1 MNNAAQSTLSLPKG
15 MQVFERGWL
24 SSNNILCLDDDSAVL
39 VDSGYLSHAEQ
50 TLALLKQALNGRPL
64 TTLINT
70 HLHSDH
76 CGGNA
81 LLQRTYACRTLIPIA
96 EAAAVAA
103 WDEQALTFQATAQQ
117 CERFT
122 FDACIA
128 PGDSLK
134 MAGLD
139 WQVLAAP
146 GHDPHSMM
154 LYCASEAILISAD
167 ALWEHGFG
175 VIFPELVGE
184 SGFAEQ
190 AAVLQLISQLEVR
203 LVIPGHGA
211 PFTDVPGALDRA
223 NSRLRYLSADNGKH
237 GRNARNALKALIA
250 FLLLDAQQFSLS
262 QLAKKIQDSR
272 IMRGAANQVG
282 TPVPL
287 LVEQLVAELV
297 TAGIAKM
304 QGEYLISSR

>member
-1 MNNAAQSTLSLPKG
+1 MTTKPTIKLPKG

-39 VDSGYLSHAEQ
+39 VDSGYLTHANQ
-50 TLALLKQALNGRPL
+50 TLALVQHALNGRPL

-81 LLQRTYACRTLIPIA
+81 LLQRTYGCRTLIPVA
-96 EAAAVAA
+96 DAAAVTL
-103 WDEQALTFQATAQQ
+103 WDEQVLTFAATGQK

-122 FDACIA
+122 FDDCIK
-128 PGDSLK
+128 PGDKLS
-134 MAGLD
+134 MAGLE
-139 WQVLAAP
+139 WQVMAAP
-146 GHDPHSMM
+146 GHDPHSMI
-154 LYCASEAILISAD
+154 LYCSTEAILISAD

-190 AAVLQLISQLEVR
+190 AAVLKLISELDVR

-211 PFTDVPGALDRA
+211 PFSDVAGALAMA
-223 NSRLRYLSADNGKH
+223 NSRLAYLSADNGKH
-237 GRNARNALKALIA
+237 GRNARNALKALIV
-250 FLLLDAQQFSLS
+250 FLLLDAQKFSMAEATK
-262 QLAKKIQDSR
+262 QIQDSR
-272 IMRGAANQVG
+272 IMRAAAQQIG
-282 TPVPL
+282 TPITL
-287 LVEQLVAELV
+287 LVEQLAAELV
-297 TAGIAKM
+297 TSGVAKM
-304 QGEYLISSR
+304 HGEWLISSR

>member
-1 MNNAAQSTLSLPKG
+1 MTSTRHSAIKLPKG

-24 SSNNILCLDDDSAVL
+24 SSNNILCLDDDSAIL
-39 VDSGYLSHAEQ
+39 VDSGYLTHANQ
-50 TLALLKQALNGRPL
+50 TLALVQTALNGRPL

-81 LLQRTYACRTLIPIA
+81 LLQRTYGCRTLIPIA
-96 EAAAVAA
+96 DAAAVEV
-103 WDEQALTFQATAQQ
+103 WDEQALTFDATAQK

-128 PGDSLK
+128 PGDNLS

-139 WQVLAAP
+139 WQVMAAP
-146 GHDPHSMM
+146 GHDLHSMI

-175 VIFPELVGE
+175 VIFPELIGE

-190 AAVLQLISQLEVR
+190 AAVLQLISELEVR

-211 PFTDVPGALDRA
+211 PFSDVRGAVERA
-223 NSRLRYLSADNGKH
+223 QSRLAYLSADNGKH

-250 FLLLDAQQFSLS
+250 FLLLDAQKFSVS
-262 QLAKKIQDSR
+262 DVAKHIQGSR
-272 IMRGAANQVG
+272 IMQAAAQQIG
-282 TPVPL
+282 TPIPL
-287 LVEQLVAELV
+287 LVEQLMAELV
-297 TAGIAKM
+297 SAGVAKM
-304 QGEYLISSR
+304 QDKWLMSSR

>member
-1 MNNAAQSTLSLPKG
+1 MTSAAQSPLTLPKG

-50 TLALLKQALNGRPL
+50 TLALLKQALNGRRL

-81 LLQRTYACRTLIPIA
+81 ILQRTYACRTLIPIA
-96 EAAAVAA
+96 EANAVAA
-103 WDEQALTFQATAQQ
+103 WDQQALTFNATAQQ

-128 PGDSLK
+128 PGDSLR

-139 WQVLAAP
+139 WEVLAAP

-154 LYCASEAILISAD
+154 LYCTNEAILISAD

-175 VIFPELVGE
+175 IIFPELIGE

-190 AAVLQLISQLEVR
+190 AAVLQLISELEVR
-203 LVIPGHGA
+203 IVIPGHGA
-211 PFTDVPGALDRA
+211 PFTDVCSALDRA
-223 NSRLRYLSADNGKH
+223 NSRLAYLSADNGKH
-237 GRNARNALKALIA
+237 ARNARNALKALIT
-250 FLLLDAQQFSLS
+250 FLLLDAQKFSFS
-262 QLAKKIQDSR
+262 QLAKTIQHSR
-272 IMRGAANQVG
+272 IMDAAARQMS

-287 LVEQLVAELV
+287 LVEQLAAELV
-297 TAGIAKM
+297 LAGIAKM
-304 QGEYLISSR
+304 QGEWLVSSR

>member
-1 MNNAAQSTLSLPKG
+1 MTSARHSAIKLPKG

-39 VDSGYLSHAEQ
+39 VDSGYLTHANQ
-50 TLALLKQALNGRPL
+50 TLVLVQHALNGRPL

-81 LLQRTYACRTLIPIA
+81 LLQRTYGCRTLIPIA
-96 EAAAVAA
+96 DAAAVAT
-103 WDEQALTFQATAQQ
+103 WDEQVLTFDATAQK

-122 FDACIA
+122 FDGCIA
-128 PGDSLK
+128 PGDKLS

-139 WQVLAAP
+139 WQVMAAP
-146 GHDPHSMM
+146 GHDPHSMI
-154 LYCASEAILISAD
+154 LYCPSEAILISAD

-175 VIFPELVGE
+175 VIFPELIGE

-190 AAVLQLISQLEVR
+190 AAVLQLISELEVR

-211 PFTDVPGALDRA
+211 PFSNVRGALERA
-223 NSRLRYLSADNGKH
+223 QSRLAYLSADNGKH

-250 FLLLDAQQFSLS
+250 FLLLDAQKFSTS
-262 QLAKKIQDSR
+262 DVAKHIQDSH
-272 IMRGAANQVG
+272 IMSAAARQIG
-282 TPVPL
+282 TPIPL
-287 LVEQLVAELV
+287 LIEQLMAELV
-297 TAGIAKM
+297 TAGVAKM
-304 QGEYLISSR
+304 QGEWLMSSR

>member
-1 MNNAAQSTLSLPKG
+1 MTSAAKQTIKLPKG

-24 SSNNILCLDDDSAVL
+24 SSNNILCLADDSAVL
-39 VDSGYLSHAEQ
+39 VDSGYLTHANQ
-50 TLALLKQALNGRPL
+50 TLALVQHVLNGRPL

-81 LLQRTYACRTLIPIA
+81 LLQRTYGCRTLIPIA
-96 EAAAVAA
+96 DAAAVTA
-103 WDEQALTFQATAQQ
+103 WDEQALTFEATAQK

-122 FDACIA
+122 FDACIK
-128 PGDSLK
+128 PGDSLS

-139 WQVLAAP
+139 WQVMAAP

-190 AAVLQLISQLEVR
+190 ASVLKLISELDVR

-211 PFTDVPGALDRA
+211 PFTDVRGALDRA
-223 NSRLRYLSADNGKH
+223 NSRLAFLSEDNGKH

-250 FLLLDAQQFSLS
+250 FLLLDAQKFSMS
-262 QLAKKIQDSR
+262 EVAKHIQNSR
-272 IMRGAANQVG
+272 IMRAAAQQIG
-282 TPVPL
+282 TPIAL

-297 TAGIAKM
+297 TAGVAKM
-304 QGEYLISSR
+304 HGDLLVSSR

>member
-1 MNNAAQSTLSLPKG
+1 MTSAANQSIKMPKG

-24 SSNNILCLDDDSAVL
+24 SSNNILCIDDDSAFL
-39 VDSGYLSHAEQ
+39 VDSGYLTHANQ
-50 TLALLKQALNGRPL
+50 TLALVQHALNGRKL

-81 LLQRTYACRTLIPIA
+81 ILQRTYGCRTLIPVA
-96 EAAAVAA
+96 DAAAVAV
-103 WDEQALTFQATAQQ
+103 WDEQALTFEATAQK

-122 FDACIA
+122 FDDCIN
-128 PGDSLK
+128 PGDSLS

-139 WQVLAAP
+139 WQVMAAP
-146 GHDPHSMM
+146 GHDPHSMI

-190 AAVLQLISQLEVR
+190 ASVLKLISELDVR

-211 PFTDVPGALDRA
+211 PFTDVRGALDRA
-223 NSRLRYLSADNGKH
+223 NSRLAYLSADNGKH

-250 FLLLDAQQFSLS
+250 FLLLDAQKFPMLEVV
-262 QLAKKIQDSR
+262 KHIQDSR
-272 IMRGAANQVG
+272 IMRAAAQQIG
-282 TPVPL
+282 TPIAL

-297 TAGIAKM
+297 TAGVAKM
-304 QGEYLISSR
+304 QGEWLISSR